1 MIRNVSNS
9 GAIHVSMS
17 RRLRH
22 RLRTRV
28 SEHPAIYL
36 PLARRRYPGPSPQ
49 VVGPETELVIDGY
62 TRCGTTFAVYA
73 FQLAQRR
80 PVKVAH
86 HLHAVAQL
94 VSAARMGVP
103 AIVLIRRPEEAVLSQ
118 LVREPTVA
126 VEDALAAYSR
136 FYTALLPYRPSF
148 VAGEFE
154 EVTSTFGS
162 VIRRVNERFGTG
174 FDEFEPTSSNLQR
187 CTELM
192 RQRSTLSASLLAFE
206 SGLVPLDQLVT
217 AFEGTSRPDL
227 VDAWVPSTERK
238 RSKERLRE
246 DFLHPRL
253 TTLRERADHAYETF
267 LGVMMPSAISSGEN
281 RP

>member
-1 MIRNVSNS
+1 MIRNAS
-9 GAIHVSMS
+9 GHARVFVAH
-17 RRLRH
+17 RLRN

-36 PLARRRYPGPSPQ
+36 PFARRKYPGPSPQ
-49 VVGPETELVIDGY
+49 VVGSETELVIDGY

-86 HLHAVAQL
+86 HLHAGAQL
-94 VSAARMGVP
+94 IAAARMGVP

-118 LVREPTVA
+118 LVRESTVA

-136 FYTALLPYRPSF
+136 FYTALLPFRSSF
-148 VAGEFE
+148 VVGEFE
-154 EVTSTFGS
+154 EVTSNFGS
-162 VIRRVNERFGTG
+162 VIRRVNERFGTA
-174 FDEFEPTSSNLQR
+174 FDEFEPTPSNLQR
-187 CTELM
+187 CMELM
-192 RQRSTLSASLLAFE
+192 RERPTLSPSLLAFE
-206 SGLVPLDQLVT
+206 SGLVPLDRLLPP
-217 AFEGTSRPDL
+217 ERMPRPEL
-227 VDAWVPSTERK
+227 VDAWVPSAARK

-246 DFLHPRL
+246 GFLHPRL

-267 LGVMMPSAISSGEN
+267 LGLAAPSAISPRGD

>member
-1 MIRNVSNS
+1 MTDNASTPGAARVSLP
-9 GAIHVSMS
+9 

-36 PLARRRYPGPSPQ
+36 PFARHRYPGPSPQ

-86 HLHAVAQL
+86 HLHASAQL
-94 VSAARMGVP
+94 IAAARMGIP

-118 LVREPTVA
+118 LVREPAVA
-126 VEDALAAYSR
+126 MEDALVAYSR
-136 FYTALLPYRPSF
+136 FYTALVPYRSSF
-148 VAGEFE
+148 VAGAFE
-154 EVTSTFGS
+154 EVTSNFGS

-174 FDEFEPTSSNLQR
+174 FDEFEPTPSNLR
-187 CTELM
+187 LCMELM
-192 RQRSTLSASLLAFE
+192 RERPTLSPDLLAFE
-206 SGLVPLDQLVT
+206 SGLVAIDQVLR
-217 AFEGTSRPDL
+217 APEGTARPDL
-227 VDAWVPSTERK
+227 VDAWVPSAERK
-238 RSKERLRE
+238 QSKERLRE
-246 DFLHPRL
+246 GFRHPRL
-253 TTLRERADHAYETF
+253 ASLREPADHAYEAF
-267 LGVMMPSAISSGEN
+267 LGLAAPSAILPDGS

>member
-1 MIRNVSNS
+1 MIRNVSSS
-9 GAIHVSMS
+9 GDVHVSIPH
-17 RRLRH
+17 RLRH

-28 SEHPAIYL
+28 SEHPGIYL
-36 PLARRRYPGPSPQ
+36 PFARRRYPGPSPQ

-86 HLHAVAQL
+86 HLHAAAQL
-94 VSAARMGVP
+94 IAAARMGIP
-103 AIVLIRRPEEAVLSQ
+103 AIVLIRRPQEAVLSQ

-126 VEDALAAYSR
+126 VEDALVAYSR
-136 FYTALLPYRPSF
+136 FYTTLLPYRSSF

-154 EVTSTFGS
+154 EVTDNFGS
-162 VIRRVNERFGTG
+162 VIRRLNERFGTT

-192 RQRSTLSASLLAFE
+192 RQRSTLSPSLLAFE
-206 SGLVPLDQLVT
+206 SGLVPLDQLV
-217 AFEGTSRPDL
+217 AAPERRPRPDL

-238 RSKERLRE
+238 RLKERLRE

-253 TTLRERADHAYETF
+253 TTLREGADQAYETF
-267 LGVMMPSAISSGEN
+267 LGIIPPSATSPRGG